1 MTMDPA
7 ASYPPHKSARLAIM
21 VLSALGF
28 FLSMDVTL
36 TTLLIEPMKHDMA
49 LTDVEIGLLQG
60 TAFGLAFGLAS
71 LPLGRAI
78 DRANRVA
85 LLKLGLL
92 IWMVAMGATAL
103 AGSVATLMLSR
114 IALGFVYGL
123 LIPSALSIISDLYP
137 PERRSVATSLFAV
150 GQASGQA
157 FGILAGGLIFDVLTK
172 LLVGSPDLMGGL
184 APWRTLYL
192 AAATLALPLLL
203 GIGLISEPARQE
215 QEQRGRSLKT
225 ALLELWEHR
234 SFLGPLLAAMLF
246 STMTFQAAAVW
257 ATPVLIRSYHQTPGQ
272 FAGWL
277 SSVTFAGGIVGAL
290 LGGQLAE
297 FGRRRAGRAGV
308 LLPAIAAAAL
318 TAPLSFFGVAPS
330 VATFG
335 ILLAGSMLVGAF
347 NATVGVIAITLNVP
361 NEIRGLALG
370 ANVFVSAVF
379 GAATAPTAIA
389 LLSSLLGG
397 EAKLG
402 LAIAGICVPGAL
414 LSALFFGVAMRGA
427 KLNGT
432 EAVAP

>member
-1 MTMDPA
+1 M
-7 ASYPPHKSARLAIM
+7 
-21 VLSALGF
+21 
-28 FLSMDVTL
+28 
-36 TTLLIEPMKHDMA
+36 
-49 LTDVEIGLLQG
+49 
-60 TAFGLAFGLAS
+60 
-71 LPLGRAI
+71 
-78 DRANRVA
+78 
-85 LLKLGLL
+85 
-92 IWMVAMGATAL
+92 
-103 AGSVATLMLSR
+103 
-114 IALGFVYGL
+114 
-123 LIPSALSIISDLYP
+123 
-137 PERRSVATSLFAV
+137 
-150 GQASGQA
+150 
-157 FGILAGGLIFDVLTK
+157 
-172 LLVGSPDLMGGL
+172 
-184 APWRTLYL
+184 PWRTLYL
-192 AAATLALPLLL
+192 AAAALALPLLL

-215 QEQRGRSLKT
+215 QEQRGRSLKP
-225 ALLELWEHR
+225 ALRELWQHR
-234 SFLGPLLAAMLF
+234 SFLEPLLAAMLF

-277 SSVTFAGGIVGAL
+277 SAVTFAGGIVGAL

-308 LLPAIAAAAL
+308 LLPAIVAAAL

-330 VATFG
+330 VVTFG

-347 NATVGVIAITLNVP
+347 NATIGVIAITLNVP

-389 LLSSLLGG
+389 LLSSALGG